1 MRLLVNRN
9 VQTCAGA
16 SSVRALLALLFLLGG
31 ASRAEA
37 QDAGV
42 PNAGVDGGSATEGEP
57 AADGGSAPEV
67 APEPT
72 PEPAPEPA
80 AEPAPA
86 PEAPAGPVITR
97 DIDTSTGIGGQIMD
111 SATRLPLADAPVI
124 VQRADGTPET
134 TLTDAEGNFHL
145 YVRPGRYTVRSYYDL
160 YHGAR
165 IVVRVTQGRIT
176 PLRMLLDP
184 IDEESDVAVDAVEVT
199 YRADVSGESAGQAV
213 QAASAVSEDINTSEG
228 MTRAGASNASDGAR
242 QVAGVLIENDQPII
256 RGLQGQYVQVL
267 INGTPVPSTDP
278 NIPGVDLDLFPTS
291 IIQSLSVLKTFLP
304 EMSASWAGG
313 VVDVRTVQF
322 PTDFTFELGVS
333 VGGNTM
339 TTFRPTLDY
348 GGGRWDWTGFDR
360 SRDLPGA
367 VPNENVVTSRNGF
380 TLEEAN
386 AIGRSFSN
394 HWQYDHSTAIPNI
407 GVGATLGN
415 SYSLGEG
422 RRFGYLLTAGY
433 GYDTAR
439 TSGINRYR
447 PTVAA
452 DGSLQRFNDLT
463 VETAQRD
470 ANLNLM
476 GTTSLDLSADSSISF
491 LGLFNRSA
499 SDNVQLN
506 RGILGELD
514 TGAQVERWQLQ
525 YLARTLFFSQLRGDH
540 RNLGNTELRL
550 RWTAFAG
557 LGRRD
562 EPDRRSVTYGT
573 NGGEFEWLAKSGSGE
588 RFFSD
593 LQQRDY
599 GLDTNLQVPLW
610 STSAGEAQV
619 LIGGSF
625 RRSDRTLLNR
635 RFRMVRGLDE
645 MPPGA
650 YAAPVEELFSE
661 EGIGTLTRFLEFTF
675 PVDSYNSAQSLYAGF
690 VSLET
695 PIVRDLTLNAGARL
709 EVFDQFVESTSP
721 FETTAEPIRTN
732 RTDFNVLPAAAL
744 KYSLQD
750 DMNLRVSYG
759 MTVVR
764 PQVRQLAPFLYYN
777 FQRDRNE
784 VGDPSLDST
793 VVHNVDARWEWFFSE
808 SERVTM
814 SAFYKELDGYIYA
827 QVLDPISYS
836 VGFRNAGR
844 GYVVGGELE
853 LAVGFERIHERLRNF
868 SLLANA
874 TVLRSQLS
882 LIQTAGSAVPDHVP
896 VPGQAPFVFNL
907 SLRFDEPVSGFSAS
921 IVYNVVGPRVTDV
934 GVRIDEDTL
943 YPNIRRMPFH
953 QLDFIAS
960 WQATEHLKL
969 KLKFKNML
977 FQRQDWRQGNFL
989 ESSTT
994 PGASFSIGLDYEY

>member
-1 MRLLVNRN
+1 MPP
-9 VQTCAGA
+9 A
-16 SSVRALLALLFLLGG
+16 
-31 ASRAEA
+31 
-37 QDAGV
+37 DAG
-42 PNAGVDGGSATEGEP
+42 
-57 AADGGSAPEV
+57 
-67 APEPT
+67 T
-72 PEPAPEPA
+72 PQ
-80 AEPAPA
+80 
-86 PEAPAGPVITR
+86 APAGDTTPPADPVPEVEPEPEPEPEPEREPEVEPEPDTPAVTR
-97 DIDTSTGIGGQIMD
+97 AIDTTTGLGGEIVD
-111 SATRLPLADAPVI
+111 SVTGLPLADAPVI
-124 VQRADGTPET
+124 VQRGDGTPET
-134 TLTDAEGNFHL
+134 TLTDSEGRFHL

-165 IVVRVTQGRIT
+165 IVIRVTQGRIS
-176 PLRMLLDP
+176 PVRLLLDP

-199 YRADVSGESAGQAV
+199 YVADVSGEEAGQAV
-213 QAASAVSEDINTSEG
+213 QAASAVAQDINTSEG

-291 IIQSLSVLKTFLP
+291 IIQNLAVIKTFLP
-304 EMSASWAGG
+304 DMSASWAGG

-322 PTDFTFELGVS
+322 PTDFTLELGVS
-333 VGGNTM
+333 LGGNTM

-348 GGGRWDWTGFDR
+348 QGGRWDWTGFDH
-360 SRDLPGA
+360 SRDLPGT
-367 VPNENVVTSRNGF
+367 VPNQLVTPSRNG
-380 TLEEAN
+380 LSLDEAN
-386 AIGRSFSN
+386 AIGRSFAN
-394 HWQYDHSTAIPNI
+394 RWQYEQSTGIPNI

-415 SYSLGEG
+415 SHQLGEG

-439 TSGINRYR
+439 TSGVNRYR
-447 PTVAA
+447 PTVAP
-452 DGSLQRFNDLT
+452 DGSLQRFNDLE

-470 ANLNLM
+470 VNLNLM
-476 GTTSLDLSADSSISF
+476 GTTSVDLSVDSSLSF
-491 LGLFNRSA
+491 LALFNRTT
-499 SDNVQLN
+499 SDNVELN

-514 TGAQVERWQLQ
+514 TGAQAERWQLQ

-557 LGRRD
+557 LGRRN
-562 EPDRRSVTYGT
+562 EPDRRSVTYGSQ
-573 NGGEFEWLAKSGSGE
+573 GGDILWLAKSGSGE

-593 LQQRDY
+593 LQQRDF
-599 GLDTNLQVPLW
+599 GLETNLQMPLW
-610 STSAGEAQV
+610 STTAGEAQLLV
-619 LIGGSF
+619 GGSF

-635 RFRMVRGLDE
+635 RFRLLRGLDQ
-645 MPPGA
+645 MPQEV
-650 YAAPVEELFSE
+650 YAMPVEDLFSD
-661 EGIGTLTRFLEFTF
+661 EGIGTLTRFQEFTF
-675 PVDSYNSAQSLYAGF
+675 PTDSYNSDQTLYAGF
-690 VSLET
+690 LTLDT
-695 PIVRDLTLNAGARL
+695 PIVRSLTLNAGARL
-709 EVFDQFVESTSP
+709 EVFDQSVESTSP
-721 FETTAEPIRTN
+721 FPTTNDPIRTN
-732 RTDFNVLPAAAL
+732 RTDINVLPAASL
-744 KYSLQD
+744 KYGLREG
-750 DMNLRVSYG
+750 MNLRLSYG

-784 VGDPSLDST
+784 VGDPELTST
-793 VVHNVDARWEWFFSE
+793 NVHNVDARWEWFFSE
-808 SERVTM
+808 RERVTF
-814 SAFYKELDGYIYA
+814 SAFYKGLDGYIYA
-827 QVLDPISYS
+827 QVLDPISYA
-836 VGFRNAGR
+836 VGYRNAGR

-853 LAVGFERIHERLRNF
+853 LAVGFERIHERLRHF

-907 SLRFDEPVSGFSAS
+907 SLRFDEPVSGFSAA

-934 GVRIDEDTL
+934 GVRIDENTL

-953 QLDFIAS
+953 QLDFVAS
-960 WQATEHLKL
+960 WQANEHLKL
-969 KLKFKNML
+969 KLKFKNIL

-994 PGASFSIGLDYEY
+994 PGASFSIGLDYQY